1 MELEIRKAI
10 ITALT
15 SVSVAGGKHFDRLPD
30 EAVTTPY
37 LRFWIVANV
46 SDRDTLRRYEEYNI
60 QFDVFEKS
68 VSPVNVETIGNAVYE
83 AMDGAVFTLVNWWTI
98 DINPL
103 NRPRI
108 ISADENN
115 WQSIVEVK
123 MKFEHK

>member
-1 MELEIRKAI
+1 MELEIRQKI
-10 ITALT
+10 ITALAGVT
-15 SVSVAGGKHFDRLPD
+15 VAGGKHFDRLPD
-30 EAVTTPY
+30 EAVTDPY

-68 VSPVNVETIGNAVYE
+68 VSPVNVETIGNQVYE
-83 AMDGAVFTLVNWWTI
+83 AMDGAVFILTNWWTL
-98 DINPL
+98 DIYSL

-108 ISADENN
+108 ISADENY